1 MKPKIHPK
9 YVECKV
15 SCGCGNTFVTR
26 ATRSDI
32 NVEICSACH
41 PFYTGKQRFVDSA
54 GRVEKFQRKYSAD
67 STKERIAET
76 AKNKKRRVKKFPTE
90 TDAVVHIQRCFRKR
104 RQRNLEMA
112 GRMAMIN
119 EVSQENRKYGMTWV
133 NGGGGDADGTPRSE
147 SPSVA
152 GDSIIDVDV

>member
-1 MKPKIHPK
+1 MTP
-9 YVECKV
+9 
-15 SCGCGNTFVTR
+15 
-26 ATRSDI
+26 
-32 NVEICSACH
+32 
-41 PFYTGKQRFVDSA
+41 
-54 GRVEKFQRKYSAD
+54 
-67 STKERIAET
+67 TKLKGDLLGPHVKGALDFMLR
-76 AKNKKRRVKKFPTE
+76 KKRRVKKFPTE

-152 GDSIIDVDV
+152 GDSIIDVDVSL

>member
-1 MKPKIHPK
+1 MRLERGLA
-9 YVECKV
+9 VETV
-15 SCGCGNTFVTR
+15 
-26 ATRSDI
+26 
-32 NVEICSACH
+32 
-41 PFYTGKQRFVDSA
+41 
-54 GRVEKFQRKYSAD
+54 
-67 STKERIAET
+67 
-76 AKNKKRRVKKFPTE
+76 
-90 TDAVVHIQRCFRKR
+90 
-104 RQRNLEMA
+104 MA